1 MHELGIVGDLINI
14 IKEQAK
20 ENNFKK
26 VFKLKLKVG
35 ENSGFDKEHLIFDFN
50 LVSKDTIA
58 ENAKL
63 EIENSPGNEIYLM
76 SLEGEN

>member
-1 MHELGIVGDLINI
+1 MHELGIAGDLIQLINE
-14 IKEQAK
+14 KAK

-26 VFKLKLKVG
+26 VSKLKLKVG
-35 ENSGFDKEHLIFDFN
+35 INSGFDKEHLIFDFN

-58 ENAKL
+58 ENAEL
-63 EIENSPGNEIYLM
+63 EIDNSPGNEIYLM